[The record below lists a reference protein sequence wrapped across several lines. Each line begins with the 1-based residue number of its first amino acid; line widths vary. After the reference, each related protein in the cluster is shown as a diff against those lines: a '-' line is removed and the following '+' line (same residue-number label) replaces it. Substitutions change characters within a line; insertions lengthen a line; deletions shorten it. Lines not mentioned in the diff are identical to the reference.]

1 MARIISKTAPLAA
14 AVALLAGCHSAPTAP
29 LAANAV
35 SAQSVDALR
44 AYPVEEM
51 LGIGPVYGE
60 KLRKA
65 GIKDTGDL
73 LDATANR
80 YRRHKLADDT
90 GIPYANVLKLAQKVA
105 LMKIDGI
112 GVRQSN
118 LLQAVGVD
126 SVNELARRDPDN
138 LAERVAQ
145 ANAFKPHFVDGT
157 PSLAT
162 VTKWVAQ
169 AKKVAQ
175 TIQAEE

>member
-1 MARIISKTAPLAA
+1 MTSKTASLLA
-14 AVALLAGCHSAPTAP
+14 AVALLAGCHAAPTAP
-29 LAANAV
+29 LASTTVA
-35 SAQSVDALR
+35 AQSVDALR
-44 AYPVEEM
+44 AYPVEDM
-51 LGIGPVYGE
+51 MGIGPVYGA

-65 GIKDTGDL
+65 GVKDTGDL
-73 LDATANR
+73 LESTSNR

-90 GIPYANVLKLAQKVA
+90 GIPYANVLKIAQKVA
-105 LMKIDGI
+105 LMKVDGV

-126 SVNELARRDPDN
+126 SVTELARRDADN

-162 VTKWVAQ
+162 VTKWIAQ

-175 TIQAEE
+175 TLTAEE

>member
-1 MARIISKTAPLAA
+1 MPRILTFAA
-14 AVALLAGCHSAPTAP
+14 AVVLLAGCHANPTAP
-29 LAANAV
+29 LAASTV
-35 SAQSVDALR
+35 STESVDALR
-44 AYPVEEM
+44 SYPVENI
-51 LGIGPVYGE
+51 LGIGPVYGD

-65 GIKDTGDL
+65 GVKNTADL
-73 LDATANR
+73 LEATSNR

-126 SVNELARRDPDN
+126 SVSELARRDADN

-162 VTKWVAQ
+162 VTKWIAQ
-169 AKKVAQ
+169 AKKVNA
-175 TIQAEE
+175 TLTAEE